1 MTMTTTPA
9 LTLDGELT
17 VFTAEAHKQRLLA
30 ALQVEADLLVD
41 ASAVA
46 EVDGAG
52 VQLLLAA
59 QKEAVELG
67 GGLTLQSAT
76 PPLIEALM
84 LTDLLGEFRL
94 TAPTQT
100 EGQA

>member
-1 MTMTTTPA
+1 MSIT

-17 VFTAEAHKQRLLA
+17 VFTAEALKQRLLS
-30 ALQVEADLLVD
+30 ALSGDAELLVD

-59 QKEAVELG
+59 QKAAAELG

-76 PPLIEALM
+76 PPLIEALT

-94 TAPTQT
+94 TAPTHTQ
-100 EGQA
+100 EHA